1 MLTLTQALTQALT
14 LTLSLAPTLT
24 LTLAP
29 TLSLSLR
36 QVKHI
41 TAAGWEARFQCLTV
55 VIVSLPLMLGSV
67 VTLVAWGG

>member
-1 MLTLTQALTQALT
+1 MVALALT
-14 LTLSLAPTLT
+14 LAPTL
-24 LTLAP
+24 